1 MATPTII
8 NKITSKTIGLD
19 LDVIKTTEAPLYRI
33 VGIAIGLKKGIGN
46 YGDWEKLVGQFE
58 AYVFAT
64 GKSYISNEAFLP
76 SVANGLIA
84 AQISGENSVEFAF
97 EVGGKPTG
105 KSDGSGQGY
114 EFTVKSLI
122 ESSEASPLDA
132 LKSAANFTSAPELE
146 APKKVAG
153 KK

>member
-1 MATPTII
+1 MSAPTII

-19 LDVIKTTEAPLYRI
+19 LDVVKTTEAPLYRI
-33 VGIAIGLKKGIGN
+33 VGIANGVKKGTGN

-58 AYVFAT
+58 VHVFST
-64 GKSYISNEAFLP
+64 GKKFVSNEAFLP
-76 SVANGLIA
+76 NVANGLIA
-84 AQISGENSVEFAF
+84 AQLQGDNSVQFAF

-105 KSDGSGQGY
+105 KKDGAGY

-122 ESSEASPLDA
+122 ESTEASPLDA
-132 LKSAANFTSAPELE
+132 LKAQANFDSLEIE
-146 APKKVAG
+146 APKKTP